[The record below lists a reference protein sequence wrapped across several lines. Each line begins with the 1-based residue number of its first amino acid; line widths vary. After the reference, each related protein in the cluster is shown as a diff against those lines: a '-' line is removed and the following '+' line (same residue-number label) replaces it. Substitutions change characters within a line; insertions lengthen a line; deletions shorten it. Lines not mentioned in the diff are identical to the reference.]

1 MIIKSTLN
9 ILFSK
14 KPKYKNLNGFKY
26 FRGISEY
33 AGRLLLLTFFSYF
46 ISFTTYS
53 QTATVKAGSIII
65 DMGVS
70 PQTVGNALKPYG
82 LVHSLIKA
90 PYYTP
95 VIWSINPAKA
105 KDGVDFTIDGRDF
118 KGGTF
123 IIRKDYLTTDVL
135 AQIAAFEALGVITYT
150 TQTTVIVPLYKD
162 LEYFAQWA
170 LDADNGALAEPYLI
184 NAGIPDT
191 DYDIVDPANLGICN
205 DLYIMPH
212 ADPKWATHE
221 NLLDWNNSEA
231 NGGFQGWIWSGCHA
245 VSVLEGLVDP
255 NDNTRRTNFLA
266 RTPDTPPTDPVND
279 NNPKAVRHSLVNYD
293 DHADATVSTTNFQSA
308 FPAEAAMQFLGNT
321 YGAHK
326 NGSEQIYLPYLTGG
340 WRPTTRVG
348 AWDPNQA
355 DIPGQSPGK
364 AALIAFGFAFG
375 DANRGK
381 VMYEGG
387 HRLNDAG
394 TSAEQ
399 IAAQRAF
406 FNFSFDAPQN
416 KKPQFI
422 DNSVDVPVVLGQGET
437 IDFEIEAS
445 AFTNLVMDSVIW
457 VSNTEGTFVDSFTGN
472 QTQFVDGIATFTAP
486 NNLTSDITAIITA
499 IARDDCGR
507 VSLLK
512 WTITILAAPEA
523 PVANDD
529 NRSGYTSGT
538 VTLNALANDMD
549 VNDDIDPTTFT
560 TLSPLVVANKG
571 TFVDNGNGN
580 ITFIP
585 ESGFTGDATLT
596 YEVTDL
602 TSRTSNVA
610 TITITIEADPISCGP
625 FQSISESSSGNIY
638 ASAATGTSNTPTNAV
653 GNTPGSSTEIAE
665 GEDIT
670 LEFANITPPSY
681 DFTLYWDD
689 IKNDNDLT
697 IELLDENSSVVQ
709 IFDQGAEFTAPVD
722 FGSTTLTAN
731 FSWKYIK
738 ITQNGTRKNGK
749 GKLAYAETVDFVITC
764 IDDRDGDL
772 IPDSIDL
779 DDDNDGI
786 LDTVEGVG
794 TACSQTEEIVSLTT
808 QLIFNDDDGSCVG
821 TPFNNLVLGT
831 CTLGYFGTAPNT
843 GPIAGLEILDFRFS
857 QALVITELKVLTDRT
872 NSFLLSGA
880 TVQVEGSNDGI
891 AYTLIVAPPASNGVA
906 EGNEEVFDLSNNSI
920 AYEYYRI
927 LGVSGNYGW
936 DPYLNSVD
944 FTAAPCVPTSA
955 TDTDGDGVP
964 DYLDL
969 DSDNDGIPDNI
980 EAQTTNGYIAPS
992 GVFGANG
999 VDTAYGGG
1007 LTPVNTDGTDN
1018 PDYLDLDSDN
1028 EGGYDIEESGAGLSH
1043 TNGVTNGTVGD
1054 NGLDNTLDNGGD
1066 TYIDVN
1072 GSYDNT
1078 QTDNFD
1084 DSDGDVNGGGDVD
1097 YRDNLAG
1104 ADTDGDGILD
1114 SIDLDDDNDGIL
1126 DTIEGEFDT
1135 DGDGIVNRLDL
1146 DSDGDGIPDNIE
1158 AQTTL
1163 GYIPQGTFTDT
1174 NNNGVNDVYDTTN
1187 GGTGITPV
1195 NTDLAD
1201 NPDYLDLNSDNKTG
1215 NDTSEGGL
1223 ILNGVIGANGLD
1235 TAISDGTYTDVNGY
1249 FDDTQSDNFPDAD
1262 GDVNLGG
1269 DVDWRDAVT
1278 GIDSDNDGVLDPQD
1292 IDDDNDGILDVD
1304 ENGGVDPLLDSDI
1317 DGIYDYQDADA
1328 AGFVDVNSD
1337 GIDDRFDLDLD
1348 GIINQYDLDSDN
1360 DGIPDIV
1367 EAGGVN
1373 ANGDGIVD
1381 GTFTDTDDDG
1391 WSNVFD
1397 NDNGGT
1403 ALADPDTDGDGFK
1416 NRGDLDSD
1424 NDGIPDIVEAQ
1435 STTGYVAPTGVD
1447 SDGDG
1452 IDNAFD
1458 PDSGGTLSVTPVNT
1472 DGTDNPDYLDL
1483 DSDNDGTFDIVESGS
1498 GLSHTNG
1505 KTNGAVGANGLDN
1518 TLDNGDTFVDPNGNL
1533 DNSQSDNFTDT
1544 DGDVLFLGDVDYRDD
1559 ELNAPGGIFDCL
1571 LLWLKA
1577 NQGGTSWANAYGG
1590 NVNVSQSGT
1599 VSSGS
1604 LLNFNATNNLQAIG
1618 HYDTDL
1624 DINASTRSDLTV
1636 FVVYA
1641 PENQNAGAIWGEN
1654 NGGFDRYLRDF
1665 DVSNGTGVELISG
1678 IFVNDSPYLTTTI
1691 FDEDVNN
1698 GSFVYTS
1705 GGLVKTFTSNHGV
1718 ESSNDLQIGAL
1729 GASDSRFNGRIAEVL
1744 VYCQLVAGGSDRQ
1757 KIETY
1762 LALKYGITL
1771 SSDSDGDLTTFEAGE
1786 GDYIATNGTVIW
1798 DASVN
1803 SVYHN
1808 GVAGILR
1815 DDTSLISQKQ
1825 SKSSTADAIVTIGLD
1840 DQASPDGLEASN
1852 PANDGTFDSN
1862 TTALIWGHDNADLE
1876 GGTGTPGETEFD
1888 PAQVKSRLNRE
1899 WYVQETGQ
1907 TGTVT
1912 VQFDVSGL
1920 LGPDN
1925 TIGTSDENQ
1934 IVLMVDADGDFSTNA
1949 SIITQS
1955 FSVSDDGIVTFLVDL
1970 SNGAYFTLGST
1981 EQGALPITL
1990 ISFNVNCNENNEAKL
2005 EWVTSSETNNSF
2017 YTIERSSDGDTFER
2031 LGYINGAGN
2040 SEALLYYSFVD
2051 SKPVS
2056 GLSFYRLKQTD
2067 FSGEFE
2073 YSEIRSIRIERQL
2086 ITSYTA
2092 YPNPVDKGESL
2103 RIAYSSQMD
2112 QTLQLA
2118 YVNTRGQI
2126 IAREEKVVSVDGEFI
2141 EVSTSKLD
2149 RGLNL
2154 IRIIDKFGKLVT
2166 LKVIVR

>member
-1 MIIKSTLN
+1 MKSTLD
-9 ILFSK
+9 IFFSK
-14 KPKYKNLNGFKY
+14 NLKDKNLDGFKY
-26 FRGISEY
+26 FKGISEY
-33 AGRLLLLTFFSYF
+33 VGRLLLLTFFSCF

-95 VIWSINPAKA
+95 IIWSINPAKA
-105 KDGVDFTIDGRDF
+105 KDGVDFTVDGRDF

-135 AQIAAFEALGVITYT
+135 AQVAAFEALGVITYT

-184 NAGIPDT
+184 NAGIPNT

-212 ADPKWATHE
+212 ADPTWNTHE
-221 NLLDWNNSEA
+221 NLLDWNNSNA

-245 VSVLEGLVDP
+245 VSVLESLVDP
-255 NDNTRRTNFLA
+255 NNSNRRMNFLA
-266 RTPDTPPTDPVND
+266 SDPSPVPNSTGY
-279 NNPKAVRHSLVNYD
+279 SLID
-293 DHADATVSTTNFQSA
+293 FGDHADATGTTANYQSA
-308 FPAEAAMQFLGNT
+308 FPAEAAMQFLGFS
-321 YGAHK
+321 YGAHAG
-326 NGSEQIYLPYLTGG
+326 GSEQIYLPNQNGG
-340 WRPTTRVG
+340 WRPTTKVG
-348 AWDPNQA
+348 AWDPNQT
-355 DIPGQSPGK
+355 DVLNGDSPGE
-364 AALIAFGFAFG
+364 AALIAFGYAFG
-375 DANRGK
+375 DVQRGQI
-381 VMYEGG
+381 MYEGG
-387 HRLNDAG
+387 HELDNG
-394 TSAEQ
+394 TVEEN

-457 VSNTEGTFVDSFTGN
+457 VSNTDGTFVDSFTGN

-529 NRSGYTSGT
+529 NKSGYTSGT

-602 TSRTSNVA
+602 SSRTSNVA

-638 ASAATGTSNTPTNAV
+638 ASAATGNSNTPTNAV
-653 GNTPGSSTEIAE
+653 GNTPGTSTEIDE
-665 GEDIT
+665 GENIT
-670 LEFANITPPSY
+670 LEFASITPPGY
-681 DFTLYWDD
+681 DFTLYWAD
-689 IKNDNDLT
+689 IKGDNDLT
-697 IELLDENSSVVQ
+697 IELLDENSLSVQ
-709 IFDQGAEFTAPVD
+709 TFNQGAEFTAPVD

-738 ITQNGTRKNGK
+738 ITQNGTGRNGK
-749 GKLAYAETVDFVITC
+749 GQLAYAETVDFVITC

-794 TACSQTEEIVSLTT
+794 TACVTGGDIFSVTTDLGFTGSIATLHDGTLVQQNYYFNNNQAYDNQKPEIFKIQFDQIIQLSEIKILLQFDGNQNSFIDAGVQYKWQGSNDDTNWTDVTGATTQAQRALTGVELTNVEEIFDLSSNTTQYLYYRLFWIAGSQIVWDPWIEEIV
-808 QLIFNDDDGSCVG
+808 F
-821 TPFNNLVLGT
+821 
-831 CTLGYFGTAPNT
+831 
-843 GPIAGLEILDFRFS
+843 
-857 QALVITELKVLTDRT
+857 TE
-872 NSFLLSGA
+872 A
-880 TVQVEGSNDGI
+880 T
-891 AYTLIVAPPASNGVA
+891 
-906 EGNEEVFDLSNNSI
+906 
-920 AYEYYRI
+920 
-927 LGVSGNYGW
+927 
-936 DPYLNSVD
+936 
-944 FTAAPCVPTSA
+944 CVPTGA

-999 VDTAYGGG
+999 VDNAYGGG

-1097 YRDNLAG
+1097 YRDNLSG

-1174 NNNGVNDVYDTTN
+1174 NNNGVNDVYDATN

-1367 EAGGVN
+1367 EAGGVDT
-1373 ANGDGIVD
+1373 NGDGIVD

-1458 PDSGGTLSVTPVNT
+1458 SDSGGTLSVTPVNT

-1533 DNSQSDNFTDT
+1533 DNSQSDNFTDI

-1636 FVVYA
+1636 FVVYV
-1641 PENQNAGAIWGEN
+1641 PEIQNAGAIWGEN

-1665 DVSNGTGVELISG
+1665 DVSNGTGEELIAG
-1678 IFVNDSPYLTTTI
+1678 IFENDSPYLTTTI

-1771 SSDSDGDLTTFEAGE
+1771 SSDTDGDLTTFEASE

-2051 SKPVS
+2051 SKPVN

-2067 FSGEFE
+2067 FNGEFE

-2103 RIAYSSQMD
+2103 RIAYSGQVD

-2126 IAREEKVVSVDGEFI
+2126 IARDEKVVSVDGEFI

-2154 IRIIDKFGKLVT
+2154 IRIVDEFGKLVT